1 MSLVKSIRAIRNL
14 ANLGAEI
21 NHVFTKYGHHHGL
34 IMSRPLL
41 LEYYQNMDY
50 DWREWSP
57 MQEEL
62 AQRQTIHA
70 TTNYSSSDYI
80 KTQVPINHMVSAQGT
95 SLGYRMRTSGNN
107 QYPFDMFVITW
118 QPGQQ
123 SGIHYHPVF
132 GCSYL
137 VLQGQLLENLYVLD
151 REESKMKKT
160 GWRVHSQGTAG
171 YIDNN
176 IGAHR
181 IINKFTKPA
190 VSLHIYSPR
199 GAQVRN
205 IPCNAQSNIDD
216 INK

>member
-1 MSLVKSIRAIRNL
+1 MSLVKVNLIRNL
-14 ANLGAEI
+14 AHLGTEI
-21 NHVFTKYGHHHGL
+21 NHVFTKYGHHRGL

-57 MQEEL
+57 TQDQL
-62 AQRQTIHA
+62 TQSHQPASAVRQPT
-70 TTNYSSSDYI
+70 DYI
-80 KTQVPINHMVSAQGT
+80 KTQVPINYMLSAQGT
-95 SLGYRMRTSGNN
+95 PLGYRFRTSGDNR
-107 QYPFDMFVITW
+107 YPFDMFVITW
-118 QPGQQ
+118 QPGQR

-137 VLQGQLLENLYVLD
+137 VLQGKLLENLYVLD
-151 REESKMKKT
+151 PTKTKMKKT
-160 GWRVHSQGTAG
+160 GCRVHSQGTAG

-176 IGAHR
+176 IGAHQ
-181 IINKFTKPA
+181 IINNFTTPA

-205 IPCNAQSNIDD
+205 LLYNAQTNIDD
-216 INK
+216 IDN